1 MNFLSKQAWAVYE
14 RPISSIAL
22 EKIGSQVKI
31 DMNFWLNWW
40 MLFGDGGLVPSL
52 QQLQI
57 LSLLS
62 YFIFWD

>member
-14 RPISSIAL
+14 RPGSFIAL

-31 DMNFWLNWW
+31 DLNFLLNWW